1 MDYSKESVELLQTE
15 AVDFLKEEQ
24 PNIDKLMS
32 SLKLEKR
39 EMKDLRVKLNESR
52 DTADRL
58 AIVNLIRKPKSKR

>member
-1 MDYSKESVELLQTE
+1 MDYSKESVEILQKE
-15 AVDFLKEEQ
+15 ASDFLMEEQ

-32 SLKLEKR
+32 TLKLEKR
-39 EMKDLRVKLNESR
+39 EIKDLRVKLNESR